1 METERERD
9 IIIIGC
15 KRMIQEREV
24 KLLTNWLMTIPP
36 GPSKVNSHVFLESLM
51 SVEK

>member
-15 KRMIQEREV
+15 KRKIQEREV
-24 KLLTNWLMTIPP
+24 KLLTNWLMTIPLKP
-36 GPSKVNSHVFLESLM
+36 RKVNLHVFLVSLM